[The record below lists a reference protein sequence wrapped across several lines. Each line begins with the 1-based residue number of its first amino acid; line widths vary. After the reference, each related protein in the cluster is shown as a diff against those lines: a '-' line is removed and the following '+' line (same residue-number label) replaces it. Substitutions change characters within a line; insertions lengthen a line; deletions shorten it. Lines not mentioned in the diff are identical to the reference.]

1 MLSRLRRENVLPCA
15 TSRSALCVRLG
26 YVYDSGREVYLIN
39 PIGEAVP
46 TAASAAMMR
55 WECMLDVCLNE
66 KIKMMKIR
74 YDCYSR
80 EREECKLRD
89 LLKPVVSL
97 KSKRVMSTSW
107 HTSWSFYIRIAF
119 YCTQGSDCSRC

>member
-1 MLSRLRRENVLPCA
+1 
-15 TSRSALCVRLG
+15 VRLG

-80 EREECKLRD
+80 EQEE
-89 LLKPVVSL
+89 
-97 KSKRVMSTSW
+97 
-107 HTSWSFYIRIAF
+107 
-119 YCTQGSDCSRC
+119 